1 MKRLWSRMVHWVAR
15 TGIHPNAI
23 TVVGTLSQ
31 CFAGGLLYSGH
42 SLIAGWFLVF
52 VAPLDALDGA
62 VAKATGKVT
71 RFGAFLDS
79 TLDRI
84 GDMALFGGLA
94 LFYSRTGHPWLAAA
108 SFYCLAASV
117 SISYSKA
124 RAENLISDCKVGL
137 AQRPE
142 RLTLLIAACVFGSIP
157 AGLVLIAI
165 ISSLTAVQ
173 RIRYTWLQT
182 QGLRLSKMEKYLFLD
197 FGRDSLSYK
206 ILALLCLGILL
217 TVNWLG

>member
-1 MKRLWSRMVHWVAR
+1 MNRFWSQMVQWVAR

-23 TVVGTLSQ
+23 TLAGTLCQ
-31 CFAGGLLYSGH
+31 CFAGWILYSGH
-42 SLIAGWFLVF
+42 SMIAGWFLVF

-62 VAKATGKVT
+62 VAKASGKVT

-84 GDMALFGGLA
+84 SDMALFGGLA
-94 LFYSRTGHPWLAAA
+94 LFYSRTGHPWLAVG
-108 SFYCLAASV
+108 SLYCLVASV

-124 RAENLISDCKVGL
+124 RAENLIPDCKVGL

-157 AGLVLIAI
+157 AGLALIAVVAT
-165 ISSLTAVQ
+165 LTTAQ
-173 RIRYTWLQT
+173 RIRHTWLQT
-182 QGLRLSKMEKYLFLD
+182 QDLRSSKMENYLFLD

>member
-1 MKRLWSRMVHWVAR
+1 MNRFWSRIVQRVAR
-15 TGIHPNAI
+15 TDIHPNAI
-23 TVVGTLSQ
+23 TVAGTLCQ
-31 CFAGGLLYSGH
+31 CLAGWLLYSGH
-42 SLIAGWFLVF
+42 CLIAGWFLVF
-52 VAPLDALDGA
+52 IAPLDALDGA
-62 VAKATGKVT
+62 VAKASGKVT

-124 RAENLISDCKVGL
+124 RAENLIPDCKVGL

-157 AGLVLIAI
+157 AGLLLIAVF
-165 ISSLTAVQ
+165 STLTTVQ
-173 RIRYTWLQT
+173 RIRHTWLQT
-182 QGLRLSKMEKYLFLD
+182 QGLRASKMEKYLFLD
-197 FGRDSLSYK
+197 FERDSLSYK
-206 ILALLCLGILL
+206 ILALLCLGIL
-217 TVNWLG
+217 WAASCMG

>member
-1 MKRLWSRMVHWVAR
+1 MKRLWSQMVHWVAQ

-23 TVVGTLSQ
+23 TAVGTLCQ
-31 CFAGGLLYSGH
+31 CFAGWLLYSGH

-62 VAKATGKVT
+62 VAKASGQVT

-84 GDMALFGGLA
+84 SDMVLFGGLA
-94 LFYSRTGHPWLAAA
+94 LFYSRTGHPWQAIA
-108 SFYCLAASV
+108 SFYCLMASV

-124 RAENLISDCKVGL
+124 RAENLIPDCKVGI

-142 RLTLLIAACVFGSIP
+142 RLILLIAACVLGSIP
-157 AGLVLIAI
+157 AGLVLIAVLAT
-165 ISSLTAVQ
+165 LTVAQ
-173 RIRYTWLQT
+173 RIRHTWLQI
-182 QGLRLSKMEKYLFLD
+182 QGLRLSKMENYLFLD
-197 FGRDSLSYK
+197 FRRDSLSYK
-206 ILALLCLGILL
+206 ILALICLAILL
-217 TVNWLG
+217 AAKWLG